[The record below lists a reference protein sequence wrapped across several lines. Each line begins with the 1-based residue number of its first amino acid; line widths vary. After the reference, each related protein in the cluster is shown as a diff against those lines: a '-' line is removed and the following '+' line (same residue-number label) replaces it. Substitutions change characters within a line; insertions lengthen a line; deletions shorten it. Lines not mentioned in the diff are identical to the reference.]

1 MDIAAFLTDIE
12 GFDALGREAA
22 LRLVA
27 HVVEQEFKKG
37 SHILKK
43 GDPGDC
49 MYVLIS
55 GRVEIPI
62 YEPDGRE
69 KLVVRLG
76 PRQMFGEMALLTGE
90 SRTADVFA
98 ASNCRCIKL
107 YRDVVEELIAEF
119 PEVAQLLTAI
129 LGERLL
135 RSGHIR
141 QIGKYKLTGELGRG
155 SMSIVYEGIHP
166 ELERTVAIKML
177 SHELVCRTNFRDHFR
192 NEAKIISRLRHPHIV
207 EVFDTEQA
215 YATLFIVMERL
226 HGIPLDAWI
235 EDRGPLGPDEARDI
249 LRQVA
254 SALAA
259 AHRQGIVHR
268 DVKPSNIMI
277 STEGLVKLTD
287 FGLALDLHGGSAD
300 QMEQPFSGTPAYMAP
315 EQIEGGQIDGRTDIY
330 SLGIMA
336 FELITGRQPFT
347 GPIHQVLQAHCD
359 QAVPEFRSSCVDLPA
374 DLEEV
379 VRRATAKDPKARFAS
394 CDEIHQLLSG
404 DVSSVGL
411 STRTLTFVFDPR
423 RTAEVERLIETCRES
438 ALGLD
443 GVDVS

>member
-1 MDIAAFLTDIE
+1 MDVASFLTDIE
-12 GFDALGREAA
+12 GFDSLGREAA
-22 LRLVA
+22 QRLVG
-27 HVVEQEFKKG
+27 HVVEVSFEKG

-107 YRDVVEELIAEF
+107 YRDVVEELIADH

-166 ELERTVAIKML
+166 ELERTVAVKML

-226 HGIPLDAWI
+226 HGIPLDEWI
-235 EDRGPLGPDEARDI
+235 ESRGPLEADAARDI

-277 STEGLVKLTD
+277 SRDGLVKLTD
-287 FGLALDLHGGSAD
+287 FGLALDLHGASSD
-300 QMEQPFSGTPAYMAP
+300 QIAQPFSGTPAYMAP
-315 EQIEGGQIDGRTDIY
+315 EQIDGAEIDARTDIY

-336 FELITGRQPFT
+336 YELITGRQPFT
-347 GPIHQVLQAHCD
+347 GPIHRVLQAHREEP
-359 QAVPEFRSSCVDLPA
+359 VPPLSVSRVGLPT

-379 VRRATAKDPKARFAS
+379 VRRATAKDPRARFAS

-404 DVSSVGL
+404 DASSVGL
-411 STRTLTFVFDPR
+411 STRTLTFVYDPR
-423 RTAEVERLIETCRES
+423 RESEVERLIETCRE
-438 ALGLD
+438 AAEGLD